1 MKLQKRSAIFNLG
14 AIIKIGALSTI
25 AFLML
30 SNFWSLG
37 AQAMDPVNGT
47 SGDCTWE
54 IDTEGNMVIKP
65 TSGEECT
72 LANSTSAASMSYH
85 PYRSSITTIK
95 FEDKVYANTGAA
107 ALFRDMTNLTDIDL
121 TNFNTSNATNMAHMF
136 RNASSLT
143 EINVS
148 SFDTSSVTDMQYM
161 FNGTSLTSLDLSNFN
176 TSQVTNMSMM
186 FGGLD
191 KYIVY
196 LNIGNFN
203 TANVVNMFFVPARL
217 QEIVLGPETDLKDS
231 VIGRGLWRNKDDGV
245 LYRGIEIKQG
255 PGDFVKVSNVADDM
269 SIPYTVDYRI
279 NSIPKIDEFSTTN
292 PEIFTMSREDT
303 QITATLPLEK
313 VSEYSVP
320 GSVELLFKGVVSD
333 KYGNYYDLKMTIEN
347 IKFYDLDR
355 INGDYSTICALIVN
369 LQPYNEL
376 RVIRLNGFLCSTYD
390 CSAAV
395 NRRGRT
401 SRSEDVTFS
410 ILKDG
415 LPVEGSYLFSAFD
428 LDNPSSRDQGSPY
441 DTSDRG
447 YGNYSEGINLNE
459 GFDLD
464 TVVLSQNTML
474 QKIGENRYTGTGSDN
489 ETERSELVV
498 KADAKEAKFTWTT
511 PGDANTTL
519 FANYQPNIV
528 EIAKKDQYGDL
539 VAGATLTASQD
550 GEIRQTWT
558 SSLKPERLWLNP
570 GVYYLKEVSAP
581 EGYEKT
587 DEEIEFIVDG
597 DNLLLNDEIVS
608 NITLT
613 NQKKPTPPKPDEPD
627 TPYTPETP
635 DTPGEE
641 TEPED
646 SDPAVPD
653 TGHNTSTYN
662 QSNLTIIG
670 SIMGGILLSLSGL
683 VIYKAKS
690 TARKFD

>member
-1 MKLQKRSAIFNLG
+1 MFADAVRRYEAITGDG
-14 AIIKIGALSTI
+14 A
-25 AFLML
+25 
-30 SNFWSLG
+30 
-37 AQAMDPVNGT
+37 
-47 SGDCTWE
+47 
-54 IDTEGNMVIKP
+54 
-65 TSGEECT
+65 
-72 LANSTSAASMSYH
+72 
-85 PYRSSITTIK
+85 
-95 FEDKVYANTGAA
+95 
-107 ALFRDMTNLTDIDL
+107 
-121 TNFNTSNATNMAHMF
+121 
-136 RNASSLT
+136 
-143 EINVS
+143 NVS

-347 IKFYDLDR
+347 IKFYDLDQ
-355 INGDYSTICALIVN
+355 ISGDYSTIYARIIN
-369 LQPYNEL
+369 LHSYGEL
-376 RVIRLNGFLCSTYD
+376 RAIRLNGYLCSTYD
-390 CSAAV
+390 CSATV

-441 DTSDRG
+441 DTSDGRG
-447 YGNYSEGINLNE
+447 YGNYSEGVNLNE

-464 TVVLSQNTML
+464 TVILSQNTML

-498 KADAKEAKFTWTT
+498 KADTKEAKFTWTT
-511 PGDANTTL
+511 SNDANTTL
-519 FANYQPNIV
+519 FASYQPNIV
-528 EIAKKDQYGDL
+528 EIAKKDQYGDF
-539 VAGATLTASQD
+539 VAGATLTVSQD

-570 GVYYLKEVSAP
+570 GVYYLKEVFAP

-587 DEEIEFIVDG
+587 DEEIEFIVDS
-597 DNLLLNDEIVS
+597 DKLLLNDEIVS